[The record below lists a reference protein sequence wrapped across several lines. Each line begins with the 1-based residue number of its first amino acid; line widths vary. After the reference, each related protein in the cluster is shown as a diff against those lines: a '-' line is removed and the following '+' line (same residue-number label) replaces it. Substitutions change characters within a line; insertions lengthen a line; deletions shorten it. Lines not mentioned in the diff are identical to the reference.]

1 MSDDTEMLDFVKAL
15 AHADRLKIVGMLV
28 QKPER
33 MAAIAAGLSLPIR
46 EVFNHL
52 AFLEHVGVVHKKDDL
67 YKLDTN
73 GLENSRPP
81 SV

>member
-33 MAAIAAGLSLPIR
+33 MADDRSRVIPSHPR
-46 EVFNHL
+46 
-52 AFLEHVGVVHKKDDL
+52 GV
-67 YKLDTN
+67 
-73 GLENSRPP
+73 
-81 SV
+81 